1 MSFLSNAPIRA
12 RIAAVIAAPV
22 IGLMIFAG
30 LSIVE
35 RAGDWRRME
44 SMAQVVMLAP
54 DVSQVIHELQ
64 KERGASAGY
73 IGSKGEAFADQL
85 PDRRKDTDV
94 AIATLRQ
101 RLAAS
106 GYGDDASTAGIR
118 SALDGLESLART
130 RRGVSDLTLAVG
142 DMAGFYTG
150 AIRTFIDSVE
160 AMAASDTGD
169 VGLTHDLT
177 AYVALIQAKERAGL
191 ERAMGAN
198 GFGAGAFKPAIH
210 QKLLDLIGQED
221 AFFST
226 FRTFAEADDV
236 SALEDVLQGEAS
248 KAVSAMRAEA
258 NAMVYDGA
266 AAATTGPQWF
276 ETITRKIDGLKQVED
291 GTAAEI
297 TAELTA
303 LRDGARNGLI
313 VTALVAL
320 ALVAAA
326 VVLGLAIARS
336 ITRPVASLTGT
347 MGELAEGDL
356 SVHVAGTERGDEIGE
371 MSRTLEVFRQHM
383 NDNAAM
389 QEEREKENAARLAR
403 AEKLKA
409 LTEGFDRDVTGLL
422 ETVGA
427 ACQSL
432 NTTAGDMSRLAGDTT
447 QRSTSV
453 ASASEEAASNVD
465 AVAAAA
471 EELSAAIREIG
482 SQAQTSADVA
492 REAAE
497 KAQIADE
504 TVAGLAKAA
513 DRIGEIVD
521 LITDIA
527 DQTNLLAL
535 NATIEAARA
544 GDAGKGFAVVA
555 NEVKTLASQT
565 AKATEDIRTQIGGV
579 QTETRKAEAAIQ
591 DIVGI
596 IQRVNEVAS
605 AIAGAVEEQNA
616 ATSEISGNIHQA
628 ATGTQ
633 SVNSDIHAVSRA
645 AEQVGEAAETV
656 RGGTDSLGSE
666 ADRLRSLVRDFLT
679 GVQAA

>member
-64 KERGASAGY
+64 KERGASAGF
-73 IGSKGEAFADQL
+73 IGSKGAAFVQEL
-85 PDRRKDTDV
+85 PARRQDTDA
-94 AIATLRQ
+94 AIMALRGS
-101 RLAAS
+101 LAGAGAS
-106 GYGDDASTAGIR
+106 SDPAIAGIR
-118 SALDGLESLART
+118 TALENLDALDRT
-130 RRGVSDLTLAVG
+130 RRGVSDLSMSVG
-142 DMAGFYTG
+142 DMAGYYTG
-150 AIRTFIDSVE
+150 SIRAFIVAVAE
-160 AMAASDTGD
+160 MAASDTGNVD
-169 VGLTHDLT
+169 LAHDLT
-177 AYVALIQAKERAGL
+177 AYLALIQAKERAGL

-198 GFGAGAFKPAIH
+198 GFGAGAFQAAIH
-210 QKLLDLIGQED
+210 QKLVDLAGQQE

-226 FRTFAEADDV
+226 YRVFAEPEDAA
-236 SALEDVLQGEAS
+236 ALDAVLNGEAAG
-248 KAVSAMRAEA
+248 AVSAMRTEA
-258 NAMVYDGA
+258 NAMVYEGA
-266 AAATTGPQWF
+266 APTTTGPEWF
-276 ETITRKIDGLKQVED
+276 ATITKKIDGLKQVED

-303 LRDGARNGLI
+303 LRDGARNGLV

-326 VVLGLAIARS
+326 VVLGLLIARS
-336 ITRPVASLTGT
+336 ITRPVAALTGN
-347 MGELAEGDL
+347 MGELAEGNL
-356 SVHVAGTERGDEIGE
+356 SVNVAGTERGDEIGE

-389 QEEREKENAARLAR
+389 QAEREKENAARLAR

-432 NTTAGDMSRLAGDTT
+432 NATAGDMSRLAGDTT

-628 ATGTQ
+628 ASGTQ

-666 ADRLRSLVRDFLT
+666 ADRLRTLVRDFLT